1 MESAAK
7 DGEQYILVTPEGNPI
22 RPAALVMEAALLWGK
37 PGTLFNRGD
46 RIGACFED
54 GKTVEV
60 FTTGKKDAYVPT
72 AALCPCQCVTLDCPV
87 AVSTVP
93 VSAAQVRVILDKAK
107 KAAWKRDAIFS
118 HSCHMPAANAGD
130 NECAPGNGP
139 VQRLCIALS
148 KKGAVS

>member
-1 MESAAK
+1 MAPSFVCCAS
-7 DGEQYILVTPEGNPI
+7 LT
-22 RPAALVMEAALLWGK
+22 LLCDK
-37 PGTLFNRGD
+37 MASIKRQ
-46 RIGACFED
+46 
-54 GKTVEV
+54 
-60 FTTGKKDAYVPT
+60 
-72 AALCPCQCVTLDCPV
+72 LC
-87 AVSTVP
+87 
-93 VSAAQVRVILDKAK
+93 DKAK